1 MKILGIDEAGR
12 GCVVGPLVMCGYLVD
27 EKNVSE
33 LKKIGVRDS
42 KLLSSL
48 QRNKIIPKLEKLAS
62 DVVLLKIPAGEIDK
76 MRTITNLNKI
86 EIERMAQIINA
97 FNPDKVIID
106 ALEANEKK
114 FRKKIEGLV
123 NKTALDSQS
132 EGRNNG
138 CEIIAENFAD
148 KNYVEVGAASI
159 MAKVTRDKEI
169 NELQK
174 GFADFGSGYPSD
186 EKTINFLKDCV
197 KNNRG
202 FPAFVRK
209 SWLTV
214 RWIQEEIQQRKISS
228 F

>member
-27 EKNVSE
+27 EKNVSG

-42 KLLSSL
+42 KLLSPL
-48 QRNKIIPKLEKLAS
+48 QRNKLIPKLEKLAS
-62 DVVLLKIPAGEIDK
+62 DVVLIKIPAGEIDK

-97 FNPDKVIID
+97 FNPHRVIID
-106 ALEANEKK
+106 ALEANENK
-114 FRKKIEGLV
+114 FRKKIAGLV
-123 NKTALDSQS
+123 
-132 EGRNNG
+132 NNG
-138 CEIIAENFAD
+138 CEIVAENFAD

-169 NELQK
+169 DELQK

-186 EKTINFLKDCV
+186 ERTINFLKDCV
-197 KNNRG
+197 KSNRG